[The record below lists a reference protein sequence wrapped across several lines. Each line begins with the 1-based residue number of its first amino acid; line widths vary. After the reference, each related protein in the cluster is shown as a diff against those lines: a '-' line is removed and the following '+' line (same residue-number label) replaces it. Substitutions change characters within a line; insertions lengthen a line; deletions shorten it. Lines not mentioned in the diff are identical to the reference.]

1 MSGENLSGMFVL
13 TVKWLYDDTVWLYAP
28 FTADFESLPFCSF
41 SFTFCFSLFC
51 VFYTGDLRN
60 PPPCPMLATRCCS
73 VHTEASCSPTTRSL
87 TERHNSEFC
96 LHVPKLS
103 CVLLLNLGVCRS
115 YRGVHCITFPAVYS
129 WPKRVVV
136 FLFGNVRELH
146 TISTLIGSRDQ
157 RSFRLSLQDGQ
168 LEVSMQLTNHNAW
181 LMAQALPC
189 CHSSA
194 VGLFVFL
201 AVLTKMILLVVSHS
215 VALLWPSEWDV
226 ISRLFIVD
234 QPISIHCL
242 KRTTPSGS
250 TTQYTTQPGKSPKWG
265 EVCGEEG
272 WANWREELNSTVIFL
287 MII

>member
-1 MSGENLSGMFVL
+1 MIQFDCMHHSELILNPCHSPVSLL
-13 TVKWLYDDTVWLYAP
+13 LYI
-28 FTADFESLPFCSF
+28 
-41 SFTFCFSLFC
+41 CFSLFC
-51 VFYTGDLRN
+51 VFYTGDLQN

-115 YRGVHCITFPAVYS
+115 YRGVHYITFLVKCFKIPTVYS
-129 WPKRVVV
+129 WPKYVVV
-136 FLFGNVRELH
+136 FLFGNVHELH
-146 TISTLIGSRDQ
+146 TISILIGSRDQ
-157 RSFRLSLQDGQ
+157 RSCRLSLQDGQ
-168 LEVSMQLTNHNAW
+168 LKVALQLTNHNVW

-194 VGLFVFL
+194 VGLFVFHG
-201 AVLTKMILLVVSHS
+201 VLIKMILLVVSHS

-250 TTQYTTQPGKSPKWG
+250 TTQYTTQPGKSPKSG
-265 EVCGEEG
+265 
-272 WANWREELNSTVIFL
+272 
-287 MII
+287 